1 VGHEEACRLYRLS
14 DIRALATINSGAKT
28 PVIEFYPKARRFARI
43 AGWYFKQANFV
54 YSDFINHD
62 MTSAVVF
69 GVEIQLRTG
78 FRNTRSN
85 HFCLSV
91 LKVASA
97 PALARPLV
105 SPRTVEIYRANVMT
119 KISANSLSDLV
130 RMAITAG
137 ILTNKSES

>member
-1 VGHEEACRLYRLS
+1 MVFQA
-14 DIRALATINSGAKT
+14 
-28 PVIEFYPKARRFARI
+28 
-43 AGWYFKQANFV
+43 ANFV
-54 YSDFINHD
+54 CSDFINHD

-137 ILTNKSES
+137 SLTNKSES

>member
-1 VGHEEACRLYRLS
+1 VGREEACRLYRLS
-14 DIRALATINSGAKT
+14 DIPALATINSGAKT

-43 AGWYFKQANFV
+43 AGWYFKQANFAC
-54 YSDFINHD
+54 SDFINHD

-78 FRNTRSN
+78 FCNTRSN

-105 SPRTVEIYRANVMT
+105 DYLWPKPAPGLAIARQLIANFCQ
-119 KISANSLSDLV
+119 
-130 RMAITAG
+130 RQTA
-137 ILTNKSES
+137 LDTFV